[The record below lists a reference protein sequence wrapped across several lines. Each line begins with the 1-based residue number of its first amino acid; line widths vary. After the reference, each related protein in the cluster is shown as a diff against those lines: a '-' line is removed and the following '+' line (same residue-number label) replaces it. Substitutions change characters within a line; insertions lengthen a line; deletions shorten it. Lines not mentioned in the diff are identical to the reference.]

1 MDKMKQ
7 REITAAQKVVEA
19 QALED
24 LVEKYKREE
33 ETKRLDIK
41 KRNRDHQQLMLK
53 QVGTK

>member
-1 MDKMKQ
+1 MKQ